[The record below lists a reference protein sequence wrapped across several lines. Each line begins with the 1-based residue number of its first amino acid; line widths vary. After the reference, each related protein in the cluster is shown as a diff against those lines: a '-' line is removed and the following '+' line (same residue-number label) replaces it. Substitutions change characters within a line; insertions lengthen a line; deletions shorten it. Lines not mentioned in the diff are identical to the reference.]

1 VDCVKRKKKTKK
13 QIQFNFIL
21 LSLFYFLFFILFFA
35 FCFLQSKKTTHR
47 QLWDNALFDVGIVF
61 SFFFSSSVFL
71 DTKDNMS
78 SHFAIKTL
86 SRSIDHQPMHHLFS
100 PTALDYDLTYVDK
113 TYYPSSNNSQS
124 NDTATA
130 ATTTT
135 TTTTTTTLHN
145 NINTLNKLPDKL
157 SSLQNLALHKTL
169 RLVSSI
175 SRLDL

>member
-1 VDCVKRKKKTKK
+1 
-13 QIQFNFIL
+13 
-21 LSLFYFLFFILFFA
+21 
-35 FCFLQSKKTTHR
+35 
-47 QLWDNALFDVGIVF
+47 
-61 SFFFSSSVFL
+61 
-71 DTKDNMS
+71 
-78 SHFAIKTL
+78 
-86 SRSIDHQPMHHLFS
+86 MHHLFS